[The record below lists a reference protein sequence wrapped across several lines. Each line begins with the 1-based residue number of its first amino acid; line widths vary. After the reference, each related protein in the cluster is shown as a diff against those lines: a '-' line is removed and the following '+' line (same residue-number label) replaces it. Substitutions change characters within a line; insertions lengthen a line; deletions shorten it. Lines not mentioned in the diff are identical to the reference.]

1 MMAKWLDVS
10 CVYLGVL
17 FCLQNTIFYSNG
29 YFFKIRK
36 TECIANGA
44 YFSNVSCILKPINW
58 TRSVLNMDCDIRDAL
73 TDIKMSV
80 EVFYKDSSNF
90 YKPFAVK
97 FKFDVCQL
105 LKNKTQRNFL
115 EKYAISHLMEWTNV
129 NHSCPYRVSLYKS
142 NFLYICNIC
151 MFLKGH
157 LIARNFRL
165 DEVSLPILPI
175 QDYKIAFNFSGAKPG
190 IHLGMVLIYFEIL
203 EDYYKHKKNKP
214 LPKPLNFV

>member
-17 FCLQNTIFYSNG
+17 LCLQNTIFYSNG

-73 TDIKMSV
+73 TDIKVRS
-80 EVFYKDSSNF
+80 FINLSITITLAIF
-90 YKPFAVK
+90 R
-97 FKFDVCQL
+97 CH
-105 LKNKTQRNFL
+105 NFL
-115 EKYAISHLMEWTNV
+115 EKYAISHLTEWTNV

-165 DEVSLPILPI
+165 DEVSMPILPI

>member
-1 MMAKWLDVS
+1 
-10 CVYLGVL
+10 
-17 FCLQNTIFYSNG
+17 
-29 YFFKIRK
+29 
-36 TECIANGA
+36 
-44 YFSNVSCILKPINW
+44 
-58 TRSVLNMDCDIRDAL
+58 
-73 TDIKMSV
+73 MSV
-80 EVFYKDSSNF
+80 EVFYKDSSNL

-105 LKNKTQRNFL
+105 LRNKTQSNFL
-115 EKYAISHLMEWTNV
+115 QKYAISHLTEWTNV
-129 NHSCPYRVSLYKS
+129 NHSCPYRVSLCIYNTVKFS
-142 NFLYICNIC
+142 QYIEYIY

-175 QDYKIAFNFSGAKPG
+175 QDYKIAFNFSGANPG
-190 IHLGMVLIYFEIL
+190 IHLGLVLIYFEIL

>member
-17 FCLQNTIFYSNG
+17 LCLQNTIFYSNG

-97 FKFDVCQL
+97 FKVDVCQML
-105 LKNKTQRNFL
+105 NNKTQRNFL
-115 EKYAISHLMEWTNV
+115 EKYAISHLTEWTNV
-129 NHSCPYRVSLYKS
+129 NHSCPYR
-142 NFLYICNIC
+142 
-151 MFLKGH
+151 GH

-165 DEVSLPILPI
+165 DEVSLPILPT
-175 QDYKIAFNFSGAKPG
+175 QDYKIALNFSGAKPG
-190 IHLGMVLIYFEIL
+190 IHFGMVLIYFEIL